1 MSTRFGHWSLP
12 ATLLP
17 LWEVYKF
24 ADFYLR
30 ERKYWLNF
38 RSGFKIRK
46 PIGGRAPLTI
56 HALASCLLALSLFRN
71 DALLAPP
78 VLMHTKVSGM

>member
-1 MSTRFGHWSLP
+1 MSTHFGPWSLP

-17 LWEVYKF
+17 TGEVDKTT
-24 ADFYLR
+24 DFYLC

-46 PIGGRAPLTI
+46 PNGGRVPLTI
-56 HALASCLLALSLFRN
+56 HALASCLLALSLLRSE
-71 DALLAPP
+71 ALLAPP
-78 VLMHTKVSGM
+78 VLMFTKVSGM